1 MKAKKINGQ
10 IKTYNRLPKSYGN
23 IMAGFDLLPD
33 NELESFG
40 FYNIVYPDYDNDIQE
55 LGDLVFDENINKY
68 IYQVND
74 LTWPET
80 LAELK
85 ENKIN
90 QLKNYTNL
98 KLGPTDWYVIRQIER
113 SIDIPQDIQDERSS
127 ILTSYDEQIIEINN
141 LSTKV
146 NVVKYEFR

>member
-1 MKAKKINGQ
+1 MKAKEINGQ

-23 IMAGFDLLPD
+23 IIAGFNLLPD

-40 FYNIVYPDYDNDIQE
+40 FFNIVFPDYDKDVQE
-55 LGDLVFDENINKY
+55 LGDLVFDKNINKY

-98 KLGPTDWYVIRQIER
+98 KLSPTDWYVIRQIER
-113 SIDIPQDIQDERSS
+113 SIDMPSNIELERST
-127 ILTSYDEQIIEINN
+127 ILQNHDDQVVEINN
-141 LSTKV
+141 LSTKA

>member
-1 MKAKKINGQ
+1 MKAKEINGQ

-33 NELESFG
+33 NELQSFG
-40 FYNIVYPDYDNDIQE
+40 FYNVVYPTFDNDVQE
-55 LGDLVFDENINKY
+55 LGDLVFDQNINAY
-68 IYQVND
+68 TYQVND
-74 LTWPET
+74 LTWTET

-90 QLKNYTNL
+90 QLKNHTNT
-98 KLGPTDWYVIRQIER
+98 KLGATDWYVIRQIER
-113 SIDIPQDIQDERSS
+113 GIDIPSDIQQERST
-127 ILTSYDEQIIEINN
+127 ILQNHDEQVVEINN
-141 LSTKV
+141 LSTKA

>member
-141 LSTKV
+141 LSTKAK
-146 NVVKYEFR
+146 VVKYEFR

>member
-1 MKAKKINGQ
+1 MKAKEINGQ

-23 IMAGFDLLPD
+23 IIAGFDLLPD

-80 LAELK
+80 LSELK

-98 KLGPTDWYVIRQIER
+98 KLSPTDWYVIRQIER

-141 LSTKV
+141 LSTKAK
-146 NVVKYEFR
+146 VVKYEFR

>member
-1 MKAKKINGQ
+1 MKAKEINGQ

-23 IMAGFDLLPD
+23 IIAGFDLLPD
-33 NELESFG
+33 NELQSFG
-40 FYNIVYPDYDNDIQE
+40 FYNIVYPDFDNDIQE

-74 LTWPET
+74 LIWPET

-98 KLGPTDWYVIRQIER
+98 KLSPTDWYVIRQIER
-113 SIDIPQDIQDERSS
+113 SIDMPSNIELERST
-127 ILTSYDEQIIEINN
+127 ILQNHDDQIVEINN
-141 LSTKV
+141 LSTKA

>member
-1 MKAKKINGQ
+1 MKAKEINGQ

-40 FYNIVYPDYDNDIQE
+40 FYNVVIPDFDNDIQK
-55 LGDLVFDENINKY
+55 LGGLVFDQNINAY
-68 IYQVND
+68 TYEVND
-74 LTWPET
+74 VTWSES
-80 LAELK
+80 LDKLK

-90 QLKNYTNL
+90 QLKNYTNT

-113 SIDIPQDIQDERSS
+113 SIDIPSDIQQERST
-127 ILTSYDEQIIEINN
+127 ILQNHDEQIVEINN
-141 LSTKV
+141 LSTKA